1 MLLCI
6 WNRRVLQQQR
16 SFHSCYKDDD
26 EYKCLKKKLSSKKK
40 IYIVNLARNI
50 LYIWNRTPRI
60 KSKTTHYHTFA
71 IHLRFYNVWD
81 QSFLTTWSN
90 TSIIYKGIA
99 FYSTMK
105 WTQISFSIFFFWVLL
120 RYILLDSFGIFWNNS
135 IVQSGNLLHSSIC
148 LIKNP
153 FVVHPTLN
161 HMENKSCTF
170 RLLHK
175 SL

>member
-16 SFHSCYKDDD
+16 SFHSTTIPATKMMMNISVW
-26 EYKCLKKKLSSKKK
+26 KKLSSKKK

-71 IHLRFYNVWD
+71 IHLRVYNVWD

-90 TSIIYKGIA
+90 TSIINKGKA
-99 FYSTMK
+99 FYIIMQ
-105 WTQISFSIFFFWVLL
+105 WIEISISINNLSFITVQLSRSIGNILEHFFQSNNYFTLL
-120 RYILLDSFGIFWNNS
+120 NYFIYLFKKSY
-135 IVQSGNLLHSSIC
+135 
-148 LIKNP
+148 
-153 FVVHPTLN
+153 TL
-161 HMENKSCTF
+161 KGSAP
-170 RLLHK
+170 
-175 SL
+175 